1 MFLGRQETLLN
12 NRKRCRF
19 GAAGIS
25 VWSSESLM
33 SLIKSS
39 PLHNVALARFEGT
52 DISDKEIMRS
62 LQSHLRINAD
72 ACIRV
77 ALCLSYCFSRADK
90 IVSLGG
96 GRRVAWNEERS
107 PACWI
112 NGVNNSRWHFSD
124 YAHTDS
130 PHSTRR

>member
-1 MFLGRQETLLN
+1 
-12 NRKRCRF
+12 
-19 GAAGIS
+19 
-25 VWSSESLM
+25 M

-39 PLHNVALARFEGT
+39 LLQNVALARFEGT

-62 LQSHLRINAD
+62 LQSHLCINAD

-77 ALCLSYCFSRADK
+77 ALRLSYCFSRADK
-90 IVSLGG
+90 SVSSGG
-96 GRRVAWNEERS
+96 RVAWSEERS

-112 NGVNNSRWHFSD
+112 NGVNNSLWHLSD
-124 YAHTDS
+124 CAHTDS